1 MIKLSSKPR
10 ITTYYEMELKIDFFV
25 SDTCQGHFE
34 NIHDTKQKFFKV
46 ERAKVTKSH
55 NVVHSYA
62 NNYVLL

>member
-1 MIKLSSKPR
+1 MINLSSKPR
-10 ITTYYEMELKIDFFV
+10 ITTYYEMELRIDFFV

-34 NIHDTKQKFFKV
+34 NIHDKKQKFLKV
-46 ERAKVTKSH
+46 KRTKETKSN